1 LTRLTQRKDF
11 LAAASGRRV
20 RCAAL
25 NVQVRDR
32 QDQAGLRIGLT
43 ASRKTGNAVE
53 RNRIRRRLRV
63 AAQMA
68 LASQSSLPVDLVI
81 VARREVLRQSFAT
94 LVSDIA
100 KAPSGARP
108 PKPRPDSAPKAQSAH
123 SQTAVTRT

>member
-1 LTRLTQRKDF
+1 MRLTRLTQRKDF
-11 LAAASGRRV
+11 LAAASGRRF
-20 RCAAL
+20 RCSAL
-25 NVQVRDR
+25 NIQVLDR

-43 ASRKTGNAVE
+43 ASRKAGNAVE

-68 LASQSSLPVDLVI
+68 LTSQSDLPVDLVI

-100 KAPSGARP
+100 KAPSGARQ
-108 PKPRPDSAPKAQSAH
+108 PKPRPDSALKAQSAL
-123 SQTAVTRT
+123 SQPAVT